1 MENFLKKSF
10 INKNGIIS
18 FEIKDIKTKEVSE
31 FYNNNPFPNY
41 KEGDNKQ
48 TILDKGNKNFLA
60 NQFKNFIGYKKKVLE
75 VGCGTGQLSNYFAIG
90 TNNKI
95 VGLDPTITS
104 LNLANDFANKNKLKI
119 SMLVISN
126 ESKFLKKAKGLI
138 RFECD
143 QVNTLKK
150 TLSSLSKNKT
160 TDKIK
165 LKSTGY
171 DESGDVVSE
180 FIYEW
185 SFKLKE

>member
-1 MENFLKKSF
+1 MFKYNFLLFKDLPSAWLCGVRVKDLNDKKCV
-10 INKNGIIS
+10 IS
-18 FEIKDIKTKEVSE
+18 VRHNWFNS
-31 FYNNNPFPNY
+31 NPFKSLY
-41 KEGDNKQ
+41 WAVQGMASE
-48 TILDKGNKNFLA
+48 LA
-60 NQFKNFIGYKKKVLE
+60 
-75 VGCGTGQLSNYFAIG
+75 TGLAI
-90 TNNKI
+90 I
-95 VGLDPTITS
+95 
-104 LNLANDFANKNKLKI
+104 DFANKNKLKI

>member
-1 MENFLKKSF
+1 MFKYNFFLFKDLPSAWLCGVRVKDL
-10 INKNGIIS
+10 NDEKCIIS
-18 FEIKDIKTKEVSE
+18 VRHNWFNS
-31 FYNNNPFPNY
+31 NPFKSLY
-41 KEGDNKQ
+41 WAVQGMASE
-48 TILDKGNKNFLA
+48 LA
-60 NQFKNFIGYKKKVLE
+60 
-75 VGCGTGQLSNYFAIG
+75 TGLAI
-90 TNNKI
+90 I
-95 VGLDPTITS
+95 
-104 LNLANDFANKNKLKI
+104 DFANKNKLKI

-185 SFKLKE
+185 SFKLKD

>member
-1 MENFLKKSF
+1 MYGSIGCRKILGFLRRLGMFKYNFFLFKDLPSAWLCGVRVRDLNDEKC
-10 INKNGIIS
+10 IIS
-18 FEIKDIKTKEVSE
+18 VRHNWFNS
-31 FYNNNPFPNY
+31 NPFNSLY
-41 KEGDNKQ
+41 WAVQGMASE
-48 TILDKGNKNFLA
+48 LA
-60 NQFKNFIGYKKKVLE
+60 
-75 VGCGTGQLSNYFAIG
+75 TGLAI
-90 TNNKI
+90 I
-95 VGLDPTITS
+95 
-104 LNLANDFANKNKLKI
+104 DFANKNKLKI

-138 RFECD
+138 RFECA
-143 QVNTLKK
+143 QVNAVKK

-171 DESGDVVSE
+171 DENGDVVSE

>member
-1 MENFLKKSF
+1 MFKYNFFLFKDLPSAWLCGVRVKDLNDKKCV
-10 INKNGIIS
+10 IS
-18 FEIKDIKTKEVSE
+18 VRHNWFNS
-31 FYNNNPFPNY
+31 NPFRSLY
-41 KEGDNKQ
+41 WAVQGMASE
-48 TILDKGNKNFLA
+48 LA
-60 NQFKNFIGYKKKVLE
+60 
-75 VGCGTGQLSNYFAIG
+75 TGLAI
-90 TNNKI
+90 I
-95 VGLDPTITS
+95 
-104 LNLANDFANKNKLKI
+104 DFANKNKLKI

-180 FIYEW
+180 FVYEW

>member
-1 MENFLKKSF
+1 MFKYNFFLFKDLPSAWLCGVRVKDLNDKKCV
-10 INKNGIIS
+10 IS
-18 FEIKDIKTKEVSE
+18 VRHNWFNS
-31 FYNNNPFPNY
+31 NPFKSLY
-41 KEGDNKQ
+41 WAVQGMASE
-48 TILDKGNKNFLA
+48 LA
-60 NQFKNFIGYKKKVLE
+60 
-75 VGCGTGQLSNYFAIG
+75 TGLAI
-90 TNNKI
+90 I
-95 VGLDPTITS
+95 
-104 LNLANDFANKNKLKI
+104 DFANKNKLKI

-150 TLSSLSKNKT
+150 ILSSLSKNKS

>member
-1 MENFLKKSF
+1 MFKYNFFLFKDLPSAWLCGVRVKDL
-10 INKNGIIS
+10 NDEKCIIS
-18 FEIKDIKTKEVSE
+18 VRHNWFNS
-31 FYNNNPFPNY
+31 NPFKSLY
-41 KEGDNKQ
+41 WAVQGMASE
-48 TILDKGNKNFLA
+48 LA
-60 NQFKNFIGYKKKVLE
+60 
-75 VGCGTGQLSNYFAIG
+75 TGLAI
-90 TNNKI
+90 I
-95 VGLDPTITS
+95 
-104 LNLANDFANKNKLKI
+104 DFANKNKLKI

-143 QVNTLKK
+143 QVNTVKK
-150 TLSSLSKNKT
+150 TLSSLSKNKS

>member
-1 MENFLKKSF
+1 MFKYNFFLFKDLPSAWLCGVRVKDLNDKKC
-10 INKNGIIS
+10 IIS
-18 FEIKDIKTKEVSE
+18 VRHNWFNS
-31 FYNNNPFPNY
+31 NPFKSLY
-41 KEGDNKQ
+41 WAVQGMASE
-48 TILDKGNKNFLA
+48 LA
-60 NQFKNFIGYKKKVLE
+60 
-75 VGCGTGQLSNYFAIG
+75 TGFAI
-90 TNNKI
+90 I
-95 VGLDPTITS
+95 
-104 LNLANDFANKNKLKI
+104 DFANKNKLKI

>member
-1 MENFLKKSF
+1 MFKYNFFLFKDLPSAWLCGVRVKDLNDKKCV
-10 INKNGIIS
+10 IS
-18 FEIKDIKTKEVSE
+18 VRHNWFNS
-31 FYNNNPFPNY
+31 NPFKSLY
-41 KEGDNKQ
+41 WAVQGMASE
-48 TILDKGNKNFLA
+48 LA
-60 NQFKNFIGYKKKVLE
+60 
-75 VGCGTGQLSNYFAIG
+75 TGLAI
-90 TNNKI
+90 I
-95 VGLDPTITS
+95 
-104 LNLANDFANKNKLKI
+104 DFANKNKLKI

-185 SFKLKE
+185 SFKLKD

>member
-1 MENFLKKSF
+1 MFKYNFFLFKDLPSAWLCGVRVKDLNDKKCV
-10 INKNGIIS
+10 IS
-18 FEIKDIKTKEVSE
+18 VRHNWFNS
-31 FYNNNPFPNY
+31 NPFKSLY
-41 KEGDNKQ
+41 WAVQGMASE
-48 TILDKGNKNFLA
+48 LA
-60 NQFKNFIGYKKKVLE
+60 
-75 VGCGTGQLSNYFAIG
+75 TGLAI
-90 TNNKI
+90 I
-95 VGLDPTITS
+95 
-104 LNLANDFANKNKLKI
+104 DFANKNKLKL

-138 RFECD
+138 LFECD
-143 QVNTLKK
+143 QVNVLKK

>member
-1 MENFLKKSF
+1 MFKYNFFLFKDLPSAWLCGVRVKDLNDKKC
-10 INKNGIIS
+10 IIS
-18 FEIKDIKTKEVSE
+18 VRHNWFNS
-31 FYNNNPFPNY
+31 NPFKSLY
-41 KEGDNKQ
+41 WAVQGMASE
-48 TILDKGNKNFLA
+48 LA
-60 NQFKNFIGYKKKVLE
+60 
-75 VGCGTGQLSNYFAIG
+75 TGLAI
-90 TNNKI
+90 I
-95 VGLDPTITS
+95 
-104 LNLANDFANKNKLKI
+104 DFANKNKLKI

-138 RFECD
+138 RFDCD

>member
-1 MENFLKKSF
+1 MFKYNFFLFKDLPSAWLCGVRVKDLNDKKC
-10 INKNGIIS
+10 IIS
-18 FEIKDIKTKEVSE
+18 VRHNWFNS
-31 FYNNNPFPNY
+31 NPFKSLY
-41 KEGDNKQ
+41 WAIQGMASE
-48 TILDKGNKNFLA
+48 LA
-60 NQFKNFIGYKKKVLE
+60 
-75 VGCGTGQLSNYFAIG
+75 TGLAI
-90 TNNKI
+90 I
-95 VGLDPTITS
+95 
-104 LNLANDFANKNKLKI
+104 DFANKNKLKI

>member
-1 MENFLKKSF
+1 MFKYNFFLFKDLPSAWLCGVRVKDLNDKKC
-10 INKNGIIS
+10 IIS
-18 FEIKDIKTKEVSE
+18 VRHNWFNS
-31 FYNNNPFPNY
+31 NPFKSLY
-41 KEGDNKQ
+41 WAVQGMASE
-48 TILDKGNKNFLA
+48 LA
-60 NQFKNFIGYKKKVLE
+60 
-75 VGCGTGQLSNYFAIG
+75 TGLAI
-90 TNNKI
+90 I
-95 VGLDPTITS
+95 
-104 LNLANDFANKNKLKI
+104 DFANKNKLKI

-143 QVNTLKK
+143 QVDTVKK

>member
-1 MENFLKKSF
+1 MFKYNFFLFKDLPSAWLCGVRVKDLNDKKC
-10 INKNGIIS
+10 IIS
-18 FEIKDIKTKEVSE
+18 VRHNWFNS
-31 FYNNNPFPNY
+31 NPFKSLY
-41 KEGDNKQ
+41 WAVQGMASE
-48 TILDKGNKNFLA
+48 LA
-60 NQFKNFIGYKKKVLE
+60 
-75 VGCGTGQLSNYFAIG
+75 TG
-90 TNNKI
+90 
-95 VGLDPTITS
+95 
-104 LNLANDFANKNKLKI
+104 LARIDFANKNKLKI

>member
-1 MENFLKKSF
+1 MYGSVGCRKILGFSRCLGMFKYNFFLFKDLPSAWLCGVRVKDLNDKKC
-10 INKNGIIS
+10 IIS
-18 FEIKDIKTKEVSE
+18 VRHNWFNS
-31 FYNNNPFPNY
+31 NPFKSLY
-41 KEGDNKQ
+41 WAVQGMASE
-48 TILDKGNKNFLA
+48 LA
-60 NQFKNFIGYKKKVLE
+60 
-75 VGCGTGQLSNYFAIG
+75 TGLAI
-90 TNNKI
+90 I
-95 VGLDPTITS
+95 
-104 LNLANDFANKNKLKI
+104 DFVNKNKLKI

-143 QVNTLKK
+143 QVKALKK

>member
-1 MENFLKKSF
+1 MYGSVGCRKILGFLRCLGMFKHNFFLFKDLPSAWLCGVRVKDLNDKKC
-10 INKNGIIS
+10 IIS
-18 FEIKDIKTKEVSE
+18 VRHNWFNS
-31 FYNNNPFPNY
+31 NPFKSLY
-41 KEGDNKQ
+41 WAVQGMASE
-48 TILDKGNKNFLA
+48 LA
-60 NQFKNFIGYKKKVLE
+60 
-75 VGCGTGQLSNYFAIG
+75 TGLAI
-90 TNNKI
+90 I
-95 VGLDPTITS
+95 
-104 LNLANDFANKNKLKI
+104 DFANKNKLKI

-160 TDKIK
+160 TNKIK

>member
-1 MENFLKKSF
+1 MYGSVGCRKILGFLRRLGMFKYNFFLFKDLPSAWLCGVRVKDLNDKKC
-10 INKNGIIS
+10 IIS
-18 FEIKDIKTKEVSE
+18 VRHNWFNS
-31 FYNNNPFPNY
+31 NPFKSLY
-41 KEGDNKQ
+41 WAVQGMASE
-48 TILDKGNKNFLA
+48 LA
-60 NQFKNFIGYKKKVLE
+60 
-75 VGCGTGQLSNYFAIG
+75 TGLAI
-90 TNNKI
+90 I
-95 VGLDPTITS
+95 
-104 LNLANDFANKNKLKI
+104 DFANKNKLKI

-143 QVNTLKK
+143 QVGSVKK

>member
-1 MENFLKKSF
+1 MFKYNFFLFKDLPSAWLCGVRVKDLNDKKC
-10 INKNGIIS
+10 IIS
-18 FEIKDIKTKEVSE
+18 VKHNWFNS
-31 FYNNNPFPNY
+31 NPFKSLY
-41 KEGDNKQ
+41 WAVQGMASE
-48 TILDKGNKNFLA
+48 LA
-60 NQFKNFIGYKKKVLE
+60 
-75 VGCGTGQLSNYFAIG
+75 TGLAI
-90 TNNKI
+90 I
-95 VGLDPTITS
+95 
-104 LNLANDFANKNKLKI
+104 DFANKNKLKI

>member
-1 MENFLKKSF
+1 MFKYNFFLFKDLPSAWLCGVRVKDLNDKKCV
-10 INKNGIIS
+10 IS
-18 FEIKDIKTKEVSE
+18 VRHNWFNS
-31 FYNNNPFPNY
+31 NPFKSLY
-41 KEGDNKQ
+41 WAVQGMASE
-48 TILDKGNKNFLA
+48 LA
-60 NQFKNFIGYKKKVLE
+60 
-75 VGCGTGQLSNYFAIG
+75 TGLAI
-90 TNNKI
+90 I
-95 VGLDPTITS
+95 
-104 LNLANDFANKNKLKI
+104 DFANKNKLKI

-138 RFECD
+138 LFECD
-143 QVNTLKK
+143 QVGAVKK
-150 TLSSLSKNKT
+150 TLSSLSKNKS